1 MSVAITFEDQ
11 DLSGLVA
18 EGTYLWAAAKRLGV
32 RLPAECNGRGECDAC
47 ALVIVQGADLLS
59 PSTAAERN
67 ILGPER
73 LARAERLACQTQ
85 VNSAGEVLVR
95 PVAVGADVEDKHRYR
110 KRFRDLPL
118 NQQVSALIEIEATV
132 ISEAL
137 NTVRGKYATFV
148 GMLLNLAPPPQD
160 ANRAAGDETNARAG
174 TSEKK
179 D

>member
-1 MSVAITFEDQ
+1 VSVAITFEDE
-11 DLSGLVA
+11 DHSGLVA

-59 PSTAAERN
+59 PSTEAERN

-85 VNSAGEVLVR
+85 VNSAGEVIVR
-95 PVAVGADVEDKHRYR
+95 PVPLVQHADARHRYR

-132 ISEAL
+132 VSEAL

-148 GMLLNLAPPPQD
+148 GRLLNLTPQPHV
-160 ANRAAGDETNARAG
+160 ANRAAGDKQDPRAG